1 MVVVAV
7 VVAVVVTVVEAG
19 AAVGDAEGTAVGLA
33 DGTDVGLADGAP
45 VGEAVGAAV
54 GADVGLKL
62 LFDKYAS
69 TVEYDEMTAH
79 VIGTLRILLITPTHV
94 DTGIAMG
101 AKMSD
106 TVVSVLVLTVSVPT
120 GVDRPSSTAPAV
132 SELSCRTNTP
142 AID

>member
-1 MVVVAV
+1 VGADVGVAD
-7 VVAVVVTVVEAG
+7 
-19 AAVGDAEGTAVGLA
+19 GDAVGLA
-33 DGTDVGLADGAP
+33 EGAADGSALGLTVGTDVGL
-45 VGEAVGAAV
+45 
-54 GADVGLKL
+54 KL
-62 LFDKYAS
+62 RFDKYAS